1 MKTHSFYLLA
11 GALGLLALSG
21 PISGQNAAGQNAAV
35 RPVVAIEAAP
45 QASPQVLALIDQLS
59 EQNKQ
64 LTANQAKIDEQIDDL
79 TETLR
84 QVRIYAGRAGGG
96 KK

>member
-11 GALGLLALSG
+11 GAVGLLALSG
-21 PISGQNAAGQNAAV
+21 PISGQNAAV

-64 LTANQAKIDEQIDDL
+64 LTANQAKIDEQIDEL

-84 QVRIYAGRAGGG
+84 QVRIYAGRAGGR
-96 KK
+96 K